1 MTISVKKVK
10 KGDTV
15 MVLHGKDAG
24 RKGKVL
30 RVLPREQKVIIE
42 NLNIVKRHTRPSTA
56 NPQGGIVEK
65 PAPVALGK
73 VMVVCSKCNKPT
85 RVGMELQESGK
96 SVRVC
101 KKCGA
106 KLDKK

>member
-1 MTISVKKVK
+1 
-10 KGDTV
+10 
-15 MVLHGKDAG
+15 
-24 RKGKVL
+24 
-30 RVLPREQKVIIE
+30 
-42 NLNIVKRHTRPSTA
+42 
-56 NPQGGIVEK
+56 
-65 PAPVALGK
+65 VALGK